1 MFSKY
6 CCAYLSVFTNMDAKI
21 KGGRM
26 FMFSKVSKKIVA
38 ATLAVAVTV
47 SCASIADTKDASA
60 AAKLNKKS
68 LRLTVGGKDA
78 KLKASAKAKWSTS
91 NKQVATVKGKGKT
104 ATVTAVGKGSCTIT
118 VKVGKEKLSCR
129 VNVAAPKAGT
139 VIYDLAKET
148 GSNSETG
155 ESWAAPVKCPYSTFK
170 YSSFSMWLCRGTF
183 YDPANGGKDF
193 RGKKINCSVTVKNS
207 GKNDLAELG
216 FCFNYT
222 KGGNDGSYPFAF
234 HVIDTKMRAKLA
246 KKAGKKWSLAK
257 VKKDNQHKHA
267 TVKEGKIKKGKTYT
281 YNFSFTI
288 PADAM
293 NGDKD
298 EETGLNYPIMFFIPN
313 LKDNS
318 PYQAGDQI
326 TVLKAKFTV
335 A

>member
-1 MFSKY
+1 
-6 CCAYLSVFTNMDAKI
+6 
-21 KGGRM
+21 
-26 FMFSKVSKKIVA
+26 MFSKVSKKIVA

-60 AAKLNKKS
+60 AAKLSKKS
-68 LRLTVGGKDA
+68 LSMTVGGKDV
-78 KLKASAKAKWSTS
+78 KLTASAKAKWSTS

-104 ATVTAVGKGSCTIT
+104 GTVTAVGKGSCTIT
-118 VKVGKEKLSCR
+118 AKVGKEKLSCK
-129 VNVAAPKAGT
+129 VKVAAAKAGT

-155 ESWAAPVKCPYSTFK
+155 ESWAAPIKSP
-170 YSSFSMWLCRGTF
+170 YSSFKYNGFCIWLCRATF
-183 YDPANGGKDF
+183 YDPANGGKDY

-222 KGGNDGSYPFAF
+222 KGGGDGSYPFAF
-234 HVIDTKMRAKLA
+234 HVIDSKLRAQIA
-246 KKAGKKWSLAK
+246 KKAGKKWSLK
-257 VKKDNQHKHA
+257 EVKKDKQHKHA

-288 PADAM
+288 PTDAM

-298 EETGLNYPIMFFIPN
+298 SETGLNYPIMFFIPN

-318 PYQAGDQI
+318 PYQPGDEV

-335 A
+335 G

>member
-1 MFSKY
+1 
-6 CCAYLSVFTNMDAKI
+6 
-21 KGGRM
+21 
-26 FMFSKVSKKIVA
+26 MFSKVSKKIVA

-288 PADAM
+288 
-293 NGDKD
+293 
-298 EETGLNYPIMFFIPN
+298 
-313 LKDNS
+313 
-318 PYQAGDQI
+318 
-326 TVLKAKFTV
+326 
-335 A
+335 

>member
-1 MFSKY
+1 M
-6 CCAYLSVFTNMDAKI
+6 
-21 KGGRM
+21 
-26 FMFSKVSKKIVA
+26 
-38 ATLAVAVTV
+38 
-47 SCASIADTKDASA
+47 
-60 AAKLNKKS
+60 
-68 LRLTVGGKDA
+68 TVGGKDV

-104 ATVTAVGKGSCTIT
+104 GTVTAVGKGSCTIT
-118 VKVGKEKLSCR
+118 AKVGKEKLSCK
-129 VNVAAPKAGT
+129 VKVAAAKAGT

-148 GSNSETG
+148 GSNAETG

-183 YDPANGGKDF
+183 YDPANGGKDY

-222 KGGNDGSYPFAF
+222 KGGSDGSYPFAF
-234 HVIDTKMRAKLA
+234 HVIDSKLRAKLA
-246 KKAGKKWSLAK
+246 KKAGKKWSLAQ
-257 VKKDNQHKHA
+257 VKKDKQHKHA

-318 PYQAGDQI
+318 PYQTGDQI